1 MKFSYNWLKETLGF
15 ELTPQELA
23 EGLAAVGF
31 PVESITPLAPE
42 ITGVVVAEL
51 LEVKPHPNADRLSLT
66 KVSDGSEV
74 YSVVCGAHNIAPGDK
89 VPLARIGAV
98 LPDNFKI
105 KRSKIRGVESEGMLC
120 SAAELKLPLV
130 QDSDGIL
137 QLPLTAQPGLDIN
150 AYLGLDD
157 VILDIELTADRG
169 DLLSLRGL
177 AAEISAFLGKPF
189 SLEAPE
195 EIEGGKWGFPITID
209 TEACSFYTGRL
220 IKGVKVAPSPLWL
233 QLRLLACGMRPV
245 NNIVDIANYVMLEWG
260 HPLHT
265 FDADKL
271 PGQEIT
277 VRQALPAETM
287 VTLDDK
293 ERQLDPG
300 MMLITSGGRPVTIAG
315 VMGSEDSEVDANTTN
330 VLVEAAVFDAISVRR
345 TAKALGISSEAGS
358 RFEKGVDPA
367 VTRIASLRA
376 TSLICQLAGGEA
388 GELTSAGDDKA
399 SVRSIAVRMED
410 INGLLGTNITEEQAI
425 GILNNLG
432 LQVETHGDSLRVQV
446 PSRRRD
452 LELWQDIAEEVGRL
466 YGYDKI
472 PASLPQGALTLG
484 VRNDKQSLEWQ
495 VRQLLAGY
503 GLYEVVPYAFI
514 SPEAEEKSRAEHGV
528 EISNPLTREASI
540 MRGSMLPSLL
550 ETVNYNISHGLESV
564 AVFEVGNIYKAQGG
578 DPLPSQ
584 TLRVAGALA
593 GKEPRHWQQPG
604 ADYDFFAV
612 KGVVQQLLADLGIE
626 AQFCREPHCQLHPGR
641 CAAVYAG
648 GICLGHFGQVHPAIT
663 ANWKLDAEVMV
674 FDLDF
679 PALVQHSRQIGGF
692 APPSRYPAV
701 RRDLAV
707 ETNVET
713 EAGTLLA
720 VIRGAGGELL
730 EELECFDVYTG
741 GNLDPQGKSLAF
753 SLAFRHPQRT
763 LKEKEVQKLVE
774 KIICRLEEAGARL
787 RS

>member
-15 ELTPQELA
+15 ELSPQELA

-31 PVESITPLAPE
+31 PVESILPLAPE
-42 ITGVVVAEL
+42 ISGVVVAEL
-51 LEVKPHPNADRLSLT
+51 LEVEPHPNADRLSLT
-66 KVSDGSEV
+66 KVSDGAEV

-98 LPDNFKI
+98 LPGDFKI

-120 SAAELKLPLV
+120 SAAELQLPLV

-137 QLPLTAQPGLDIN
+137 QLPLEAESGQDIN
-150 AYLGLDD
+150 AYFGLDD
-157 VILDIELTADRG
+157 VILDIELTANRG

-177 AAEISAFLGKPF
+177 ATEVGAFLGKPF
-189 SLEAPE
+189 SLEPPQE
-195 EIEGGKWGFPITID
+195 VEGRKWGLPITIETD
-209 TEACSFYTGRL
+209 SCSYYTGRL

-245 NNIVDIANYVMLEWG
+245 NNIVDIANLVMLEWG

-271 PGQEIT
+271 PGQEIA
-277 VRQALPAETM
+277 VRQALPGETM
-287 VTLDDK
+287 VTLDGK
-293 ERQLDPG
+293 ERQLNPR

-315 VMGSEDSEVDANTTN
+315 VMGSEDSEVDGNTTN
-330 VLVEAAVFDAISVRR
+330 VFVESAVFDAISVRR
-345 TAKALGISSEAGS
+345 TAKELGISSEAGS

-367 VTRIASLRA
+367 VTGIASLRA
-376 TSLICQLAGGEA
+376 AGLISQLAGGA
-388 GELTSAGDDKA
+388 VGEITSAGDGNA
-399 SVRSIAVRMED
+399 PARSISVRMAD
-410 INGLLGTNITEEQAI
+410 INGLLGTNIPEEQAI
-425 GILNNLG
+425 GILDNLG
-432 LQVETHGDSLRVQV
+432 LQVETRDSLRIHV

-484 VRNDKQSLEWQ
+484 VRTVNQSLEWQ
-495 VRQLLAGY
+495 VRELLAGY

-514 SPEAEEKSRAEHGV
+514 SPEMEEKSWAEHGV
-528 EISNPLTREASI
+528 EIANPLTREASI
-540 MRGSMLPSLL
+540 MRSSLLPSLL
-550 ETVNYNISHGLESV
+550 ETVTYNISHGLDSV
-564 AVFEVGNIYKAQGG
+564 AIFEVGNIYKPQAGT
-578 DPLPSQ
+578 LPSQ

-593 GKEPRHWQQPG
+593 GKEPRHWQMP
-604 ADYDFFAV
+604 AANYDFFAV

-626 AQFCREPHCQLHPGR
+626 AEIRREPHRKLHPGR

-648 GICLGHFGQVHPAIT
+648 ETCLGHLGQVHPGIT
-663 ANWKLDAEVMV
+663 ANWKLDVEVLA

-679 PALVQHSRQIGGF
+679 LALAQNSPQGSSF
-692 APPSRYPAV
+692 APPSRYPSV

-707 ETNVET
+707 ETNAET
-713 EAGTLLA
+713 GAGALMA
-720 VIRGAGGELL
+720 IIREAGGELL

-741 GNLDPQGKSLAF
+741 GNLEPQGKSLAF
-753 SLAFRHPQRT
+753 SLTFRHPQRT

-774 KIICRLEEAGARL
+774 AIIRRLEEAGARL

>member
-452 LELWQDIAEEVGRL
+452 LELWQDISEEVGRL

-503 GLYEVVPYAFI
+503 GLYEVVP
-514 SPEAEEKSRAEHGV
+514 
-528 EISNPLTREASI
+528 
-540 MRGSMLPSLL
+540 
-550 ETVNYNISHGLESV
+550 
-564 AVFEVGNIYKAQGG
+564 
-578 DPLPSQ
+578 
-584 TLRVAGALA
+584 
-593 GKEPRHWQQPG
+593 
-604 ADYDFFAV
+604 
-612 KGVVQQLLADLGIE
+612 
-626 AQFCREPHCQLHPGR
+626 
-641 CAAVYAG
+641 
-648 GICLGHFGQVHPAIT
+648 
-663 ANWKLDAEVMV
+663 
-674 FDLDF
+674 
-679 PALVQHSRQIGGF
+679 
-692 APPSRYPAV
+692 
-701 RRDLAV
+701 
-707 ETNVET
+707 
-713 EAGTLLA
+713 
-720 VIRGAGGELL
+720 
-730 EELECFDVYTG
+730 
-741 GNLDPQGKSLAF
+741 
-753 SLAFRHPQRT
+753 
-763 LKEKEVQKLVE
+763 
-774 KIICRLEEAGARL
+774 
-787 RS
+787 